1 MPREL
6 ESACQE
12 DTGRRGN
19 LLALKVRAPYAED
32 SHMNQRL
39 HLSTVSLRLLVAIAA
54 TAVALSA
61 CGGDDDST
69 GAASTSTSAGGAA
82 TSSGN
87 AGNGTA
93 APSATAKGGST
104 TAAKG
109 EIDAC
114 TLITSQEASAAISE
128 PVKLDHQ
135 TKDATKS
142 ECSYVSSNNVG
153 SEVVFLYVGSSKAE
167 RGAFDLAKK
176 TYSNA
181 KAESG
186 IGEEAF
192 SVELGAPVAQVHV
205 YKNGHYF
212 TVAITNMNDPQRL
225 EKARALAKMVAGR
238 L

>member
-1 MPREL
+1 
-6 ESACQE
+6 
-12 DTGRRGN
+12 
-19 LLALKVRAPYAED
+19 
-32 SHMNQRL
+32 MNDRL
-39 HLSTVSLRLLVAIAA
+39 RLSTVSLRLIVAVAA
-54 TAVALSA
+54 TALALSA
-61 CGGDDDST
+61 CGGDDDNGLAVTTTSPSGGSGTTSGSGTASGNATAGAT
-69 GAASTSTSAGGAA
+69 GAANGSAGA
-82 TSSGN
+82 
-87 AGNGTA
+87 
-93 APSATAKGGST
+93 SATAKASST

-114 TLITSQEASAAISE
+114 ALITSEEASAAIAE
-128 PVKLDHQ
+128 AVKLDHQ

-153 SEVVFLYVGSSKAE
+153 SEVVFLYVGSGKVE
-167 RGAFDLAKK
+167 HDAFNLAKK

-225 EKARALAKMVAGR
+225 EKARALARTVAGR

>member
-1 MPREL
+1 
-6 ESACQE
+6 
-12 DTGRRGN
+12 
-19 LLALKVRAPYAED
+19 
-32 SHMNQRL
+32 MNIRPPL
-39 HLSTVSLRLLVAIAA
+39 PTVSLRLLAAIAA

-61 CGGDDDST
+61 CGGDDAT
-69 GAASTSTSAGGAA
+69 GTASTSTSPGGAA
-82 TSSGN
+82 AASANTPAS
-87 AGNGTA
+87 GNGTGA
-93 APSATAKGGST
+93 STTTKGGST

-114 TLITSQEASAAISE
+114 ALITSQEASAAIAE
-128 PVKLDHQ
+128 PVKLDHEA
-135 TKDATKS
+135 KDAARS
-142 ECSYVSSNNVG
+142 ECSYVSSNNEG

-167 RGAFDLAKK
+167 RGAFDLGKK

-181 KAESG
+181 RAESG

-205 YKNGHYF
+205 FKNGHYF

-225 EKARALAKMVAGR
+225 EKARALATTVAGR